1 MEDEFLEYGLIVYIE
16 RELVANIDL
25 DSIINDFDSLKDH
38 RAQLK

>member
-1 MEDEFLEYGLIVYIE
+1 MEDEFLAYGLIVYIE

-25 DSIINDFDSLKDH
+25 DSIINDFDSLEDH